1 MVYVSGPAQ
10 RAHCWPCWAMLAARL
25 LPSDLGY
32 LVQSEW
38 PWAYIRDRVV
48 GHLRAPCQ
56 GTGPHSAAGPAP
68 GHFNTGDSTFQ
79 LPVQAC
85 TLRARCSDETK
96 RLPSPSPAAVMWP
109 GVARI
114 RFPHRYLPWA
124 GIWLLE
130 HNHVAFHMLAGVP
143 TFGWP
148 AGQGLSRFDHCSCC
162 WERVSSRAAEDSKT
176 WCWFTQAAPVSVWW
190 SNWLMRLV
198 PAS

>member
-1 MVYVSGPAQ
+1 
-10 RAHCWPCWAMLAARL
+10 MLAARL

-130 HNHVAFHMLAGVP
+130 HNHVAFHMLAGCP
-143 TFGWP
+143 RL
-148 AGQGLSRFDHCSCC
+148 AGQLGKGFL
-162 WERVSSRAAEDSKT
+162 DST
-176 WCWFTQAAPVSVWW
+176 T
-190 SNWLMRLV
+190 V
-198 PAS
+198 PAAGSACRRGRLRTAKHGAGSRKRRPSASGGAIG